1 MSSSSTTTKMASHV
15 NKTTGVKGS
24 DVYDSTGDPR
34 LDLNVKLVRGADR
47 ADLEASTLA
56 AASVSLADA
65 AVMAFHARNVRG
77 GKGERDLFRHM
88 FVAMDGAYPGLAAQL
103 VEFVPAYGCWR
114 DLFTLAG
121 DAGISA
127 GLKEAIYEH
136 VATVLHDDGAAP
148 ATDAAGKAV
157 SISLAGKWAPR
168 ESSAGLQSQEQART
182 LAKHLYPMAPQ
193 FSTRM
198 RAYRKLLSGLN
209 ARLNTV
215 ETLMSAG
222 RWDEIAPPSV
232 PGRAG
237 KLYTRAFLNLVN
249 TKSAG
254 EKLGPEDR
262 SRLRH
267 PDDAKRMACRAAF
280 EAHYARA
287 KEGKA
292 KVHGADTLFPHEVVK
307 AVYSGLP
314 PSAGH
319 RSYMAYYGGEAPSA
333 ELTEAEKDHLR
344 AVWRSMV
351 EKARAAGG
359 LRRSI
364 FMSDFSGSMQS
375 TGQGDTPYWVSMAL
389 GLLGAEVVEGDGF
402 KDRFMTFDSNP
413 TWHELPASEDIF
425 ERVDTVMKSDAGQGT
440 STDFQK
446 AMDMVLARLK
456 AQRIRPGEEPENL
469 IVLTDMNWDQAAC
482 SSGYGAY
489 TGNSY
494 RHHVKHTPWETHVEM
509 IRESF
514 KRAGEDMWGPVAA
527 GGLGGWAMP
536 RIVIWNLAASPSA
549 KPLGTDRSANGLN
562 LSATTTDFHATAD
575 TPGVAMLSGWSPTQ
589 FRVLCEAGP
598 RQLTPMEIL
607 RIELDDPRYDPVR
620 RAVTAWEADSS
631 AAAAGGGGWISRA
644 NGFGAEEWGGAE

>member
-1 MSSSSTTTKMASHV
+1 MASHV

-56 AASVSLADA
+56 AATISLADA

-127 GLKEAIYEH
+127 ELKEAIYEH
-136 VATVLHDDGAAP
+136 VATVLLDDQAAP
-148 ATDAAGKAV
+148 ATDASGKAV

-168 ESSAGLQSQEQART
+168 ESSAGLLSQKQART
-182 LAKHLYPMAPQ
+182 LAARLYPMAPQ

-209 ARLNTV
+209 ARLKTV

-249 TKSAG
+249 TKKAG
-254 EKLGPEDR
+254 EKIGPEDR

-267 PDDAKRMACRAAF
+267 PDDAKRMVCRAAF

-287 KEGKA
+287 KAGKA

-307 AVYSGLP
+307 AVYSGLHGD
-314 PSAGH
+314 A
-319 RSYMAYYGGEAPSA
+319 MEEAQ
-333 ELTEAEKDHLR
+333 KDHLR

-364 FMSDFSGSMQS
+364 FMSDFSGSMQNTS
-375 TGQGDTPYWVSMAL
+375 QGDTPYWVSMAL
-389 GLLGAEVVEGDGF
+389 GLLGAEVVTGDGF
-402 KDRFMTFDSNP
+402 ANRFMTFDYMP
-413 TWHELPASEDIF
+413 TWHELPASEDVF
-425 ERVDTVMKSDAGQGT
+425 ERVASIGHVGQGT

-446 AMDMVLARLK
+446 AMDLVLARLK

-469 IVLTDMNWDQAAC
+469 IVLTDMNWDQAA
-482 SSGYGAY
+482 SSSEYGAY

-514 KRAGEDMWGPVAA
+514 HRAGEDMWGPVAA

-536 RIVIWNLAASPSA
+536 RIVIWNLAANP
-549 KPLGTDRSANGLN
+549 
-562 LSATTTDFHATAD
+562 TDFHATAD

-620 RAVTAWEADSS
+620 RAVTAWETSIETG
-631 AAAAGGGGWISRA
+631 AATGGGWISRA
-644 NGFGAEEWGGAE
+644 NGFGAEEWGGEE